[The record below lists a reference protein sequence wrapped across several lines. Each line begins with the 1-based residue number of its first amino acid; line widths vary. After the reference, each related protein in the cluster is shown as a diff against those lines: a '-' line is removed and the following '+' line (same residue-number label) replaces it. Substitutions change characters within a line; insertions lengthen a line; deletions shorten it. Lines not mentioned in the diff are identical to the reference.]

1 MNSLRRALEALE
13 ERRARRIA
21 RRLRRFLGAGE
32 SVLDMGCGSMLVAD
46 EVRKLSD
53 VRVFGLETLRYRRRP
68 LPLALYGGRRAPFRD
83 RSFDCVIINFVLHH
97 CGDGGVGVLEEA
109 RRLARKRILLLEDSY
124 DNFLERL
131 TMRMVDRVLN
141 RIENPAIPVPCRF
154 RPSWE
159 WERLFARLGLRLSA
173 SKRLRTTPI
182 LETRQILFVLEP
194 STFAPPVSKAGVEQV
209 RCKERVDS

>member
-1 MNSLRRALEALE
+1 MNRLRRALEALE
-13 ERRARRIA
+13 KRRARRIA

-53 VRVFGLETLRYRRRP
+53 VRVFGLETLLYRRRP

-97 CGDGGVGVLEEA
+97 CDDGGVGVLEEA

-124 DNFLERL
+124 DNFLERV

-141 RIENPAIPVPCRF
+141 RIENPAIPVPCQF

-159 WERLFARLGLRLSA
+159 WERLFVRLGLRLSA

-194 STFAPPVSKAGVEQV
+194 STLLGGLDQMYSIS
-209 RCKERVDS
+209 RSR